1 MVWMEA
7 LPYEMGRRVIAF
19 KIGCSFCHVKTDFC
33 SVGQIDPGVRPP
45 PAPAT
50 NNSTA
55 ASAPTAQPQQPQTQ
69 AVNATATPGRMK
81 NLSMSKVFPC

>member
-7 LPYEMGRRVIAF
+7 LPYAMGRRVIAF

-33 SVGQIDPGVRPP
+33 SVDQIDPGVRPP